1 MARTKLAAYRAKR
14 DFKTTTEPSGE
25 TEIRPAEYP
34 RFVIQKHDA
43 TRLHFDLRLEVD
55 GVFKS
60 WAVTRGPSLDPHD
73 KRLAVEVEDHPLAY
87 GDFEG
92 TIPKG
97 EYGGGT
103 VMVWDRGFWMPEGPE
118 PPAKAIEDGELKFVL
133 AGDKLKGSWV
143 LVRMKR
149 DRTGGKRTN
158 WLMIKHRDEFSR
170 DNEDNPGTEDRS
182 AASGRS
188 MAEIAAGKGRGPRS
202 FMLAKTKAADPQA
215 IWHSRAK
222 GTKSSG
228 APLRILADPSLS
240 ERRGTKKAVMP
251 SFIAPQ
257 LCRAVS
263 CPPDGEDWVHEVKL
277 DGYRMQLRVENGKV
291 ALRTRK
297 GLDWTNK
304 FSEISVA
311 ARSLP
316 DAIIDGEVAAL
327 NRSNVSDLTALRV
340 ALSEARTEDLI
351 FFAFDLLHL
360 NGEDLRSLPLVD
372 RKAGLRQLLRS
383 KASGSPTIRFIE
395 HVSGHGADVLES
407 SRRLGLEGIISKLQS
422 APYRS
427 GRSDAWTKAKSRPE
441 QEVVIGGWSGGKDQL
456 RSLIAGVYRGNHLIH
471 VGRVGTGYDAG
482 TAKTLLKALNPLATR
497 TSPFSGKGAPRREAN
512 VTWVKPKLVAEIEF
526 AGWTGDGIIR
536 EAAFK
541 GLREDKAAEEVR
553 ADRPVSPETIDPP
566 MPSGH
571 AKTRSSA
578 MTPARAGAPVIVGVA
593 ISNPAKPLWPAHGKE
608 GAVTKL
614 DLVRYLEKMGPWMM
628 EHLKGRPCS
637 IVRAPDGVAAEQFFQ
652 RHAMPGMKR
661 ITLTKVAG
669 DPKSYLQIDTLE
681 GLVAMGQM
689 AAVEFHPWNCHP
701 FKPAVPGRLI
711 FDLDPAP
718 DVPFDAVI
726 DAAKELRDRLE
737 DVRLAAFCKTTG
749 GKGLHVV
756 VPLQTQTK
764 SDLGWD
770 EAKAFAQA
778 VCAQM
783 AADSPERYLIK
794 MTKKLRTGRI
804 FLDYLRNDRKST
816 AVAPLSPR
824 TRPGAPVSMPIA
836 WNQVR
841 KGLDPQRFTIW
852 TAPGLMTRSEAWK
865 DYDDA
870 AQPLEPAI
878 RRLTGTKRQ

>member
-25 TEIRPAEYP
+25 AEIRPAEYP

-118 PPAKAIEDGELKFVL
+118 PAAKAIEDGELKFVL

-170 DNEDNPGTEDRS
+170 EVRTIPALRTAQPPRDE
-182 AASGRS
+182 AW
-188 MAEIAAGKGRGPRS
+188 PRS
-202 FMLAKTKAADPQA
+202 QPERDAAHG
-215 IWHSRAK
+215 HSCWPRPRLRTHRRS
-222 GTKSSG
+222 GTRVPRRKSSKFS
-228 APLRILADPSLS
+228 PRILADASS
-240 ERRGTKKAVMP
+240 SRRRGTKQTVMP

-263 CPPDGEDWVHEVKL
+263 CPPDGEDWVHEIKL

-291 ALRTRK
+291 TLRTRK

-304 FSEISVA
+304 FPEIAAA

-351 FFAFDLLHL
+351 FFAFDLLHS

-372 RKAGLRQLLRS
+372 RKARLRQLLRS

-427 GRSDAWTKAKSRPE
+427 GRTDAWTKAK
-441 QEVVIGGWSGGKDQL
+441 
-456 RSLIAGVYRGNHLIH
+456 
-471 VGRVGTGYDAG
+471 
-482 TAKTLLKALNPLATR
+482 
-497 TSPFSGKGAPRREAN
+497 
-512 VTWVKPKLVAEIEF
+512 
-526 AGWTGDGIIR
+526 
-536 EAAFK
+536 
-541 GLREDKAAEEVR
+541 
-553 ADRPVSPETIDPP
+553 
-566 MPSGH
+566 
-571 AKTRSSA
+571 
-578 MTPARAGAPVIVGVA
+578 
-593 ISNPAKPLWPAHGKE
+593 
-608 GAVTKL
+608 
-614 DLVRYLEKMGPWMM
+614 
-628 EHLKGRPCS
+628 
-637 IVRAPDGVAAEQFFQ
+637 
-652 RHAMPGMKR
+652 
-661 ITLTKVAG
+661 
-669 DPKSYLQIDTLE
+669 
-681 GLVAMGQM
+681 
-689 AAVEFHPWNCHP
+689 
-701 FKPAVPGRLI
+701 
-711 FDLDPAP
+711 
-718 DVPFDAVI
+718 
-726 DAAKELRDRLE
+726 
-737 DVRLAAFCKTTG
+737 
-749 GKGLHVV
+749 
-756 VPLQTQTK
+756 
-764 SDLGWD
+764 
-770 EAKAFAQA
+770 
-778 VCAQM
+778 
-783 AADSPERYLIK
+783 
-794 MTKKLRTGRI
+794 
-804 FLDYLRNDRKST
+804 
-816 AVAPLSPR
+816 
-824 TRPGAPVSMPIA
+824 TRP
-836 WNQVR
+836 
-841 KGLDPQRFTIW
+841 D
-852 TAPGLMTRSEAWK
+852 
-865 DYDDA
+865 
-870 AQPLEPAI
+870 
-878 RRLTGTKRQ
+878 RRW